1 VKEKIKNSRIINFI
15 KYNIGYIIFLMLLI
29 VVLNI
34 PLPYYIMAPGGIIDI
49 SNRINIEGKSEME
62 GTLNLLYVTEYEAN
76 VTTMLLSYIIK
87 DWDTEKIEEMQ
98 VSNETMEEI
107 SVRNKVMLNNSMQS
121 AILVAYQKAGKTVN
135 IKDKEN
141 IVIATT
147 KQNENL
153 KIGDII
159 LKANG
164 VEIDNMDTL
173 KTIIS
178 NTPVGKS
185 ITMDIKRDGKQQS
198 VSCTVKEEDNNKVIG
213 IMMITNYI
221 YEVDPEVELEF
232 KSSEGGSSGGLMIAL
247 NIYNS
252 LISEDIT
259 KGRKIAGTGTIEV
272 DGTVGAIDGVKYKL
286 IGAVN
291 NGMEIVLVP
300 KENYEEAMKV
310 KEEYNFDI
318 EIVSVN
324 TFDDALNYLQ
334 NS

>member
-1 VKEKIKNSRIINFI
+1 MKEKIKNSRIINFI

>member
-1 VKEKIKNSRIINFI
+1 
-15 KYNIGYIIFLMLLI
+15 
-29 VVLNI
+29 
-34 PLPYYIMAPGGIIDI
+34 
-49 SNRINIEGKSEME
+49 
-62 GTLNLLYVTEYEAN
+62 
-76 VTTMLLSYIIK
+76 
-87 DWDTEKIEEMQ
+87 
-98 VSNETMEEI
+98 
-107 SVRNKVMLNNSMQS
+107 
-121 AILVAYQKAGKTVN
+121 
-135 IKDKEN
+135 
-141 IVIATT
+141 
-147 KQNENL
+147 
-153 KIGDII
+153 
-159 LKANG
+159 
-164 VEIDNMDTL
+164 
-173 KTIIS
+173 
-178 NTPVGKS
+178 
-185 ITMDIKRDGKQQS
+185 
-198 VSCTVKEEDNNKVIG
+198 
-213 IMMITNYI
+213 MMITNYI

>member
-1 VKEKIKNSRIINFI
+1 
-15 KYNIGYIIFLMLLI
+15 
-29 VVLNI
+29 
-34 PLPYYIMAPGGIIDI
+34 
-49 SNRINIEGKSEME
+49 
-62 GTLNLLYVTEYEAN
+62 
-76 VTTMLLSYIIK
+76 
-87 DWDTEKIEEMQ
+87 
-98 VSNETMEEI
+98 
-107 SVRNKVMLNNSMQS
+107 
-121 AILVAYQKAGKTVN
+121 
-135 IKDKEN
+135 
-141 IVIATT
+141 
-147 KQNENL
+147 
-153 KIGDII
+153 
-159 LKANG
+159 
-164 VEIDNMDTL
+164 
-173 KTIIS
+173 
-178 NTPVGKS
+178 
-185 ITMDIKRDGKQQS
+185 
-198 VSCTVKEEDNNKVIG
+198 
-213 IMMITNYI
+213 MITNYI